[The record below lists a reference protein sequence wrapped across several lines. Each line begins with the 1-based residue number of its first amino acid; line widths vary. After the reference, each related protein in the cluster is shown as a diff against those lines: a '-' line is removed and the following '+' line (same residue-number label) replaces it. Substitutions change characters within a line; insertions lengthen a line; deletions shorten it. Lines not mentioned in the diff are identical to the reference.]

1 MRKRARKAGDGGG
14 AELADEPIYKAKQMD
29 TVAAMLK
36 RILTLLAGAVLGVTV
51 SAVALRQA
59 AAWGWLPNWELN
71 RSTGYVRD
79 VIKLVNDNYVEADAV
94 PFDRLSREAIRGLVG
109 SLDPHSEFLEAE
121 DFRFFESDINGDFGG
136 IGVQVEMK
144 DGRVIVIAPMAGTPG
159 ERAGILRGDEII
171 SVDGRPLAASG
182 PMDDAI
188 KRLRGKPKTKVVVG
202 LHRPGTGRNL
212 ELTLVRELIKIESV
226 RTAHLIGGH
235 IGYIHLVDF
244 SARTGEDFLA
254 ALERLVTQGA
264 DSLIVDLRNNPGGL
278 LDAAVEVAEPFFREG
293 ELIVYTRGRKPADQE
308 EYRAAMAGDPI
319 DLPLAVI
326 INAGSAS
333 ASEVVTGALKDTKR
347 AVVVGERSFGKGS
360 VQSVFKLKN
369 GEGLRLTTAR
379 YYTPGGESIHGKG
392 ITPHVEVVMTPEED
406 NKLRVQRTRT
416 DITDPDEFEQ
426 RFGFAPVEDRQ
437 LQAASDVLKGILILR
452 ARAQPASQP

>member
-1 MRKRARKAGDGGG
+1 
-14 AELADEPIYKAKQMD
+14 MD